1 MDQSEIRAKRS
12 GPLDW
17 EFLCDYMITTKLRFK
32 ELCETENTT
41 MQWVTLT
48 GQQAFMPQSIG
59 LQRHTDM
66 FGFYVGRDHFNID
79 LDFTANTLTFLS
91 PVFSHFH
98 LTSV

>member
-17 EFLCDYMITTKLRFK
+17 EFLGDYMITTKLRFK
-32 ELCETENTT
+32 ELCESE
-41 MQWVTLT
+41 
-48 GQQAFMPQSIG
+48 F
-59 LQRHTDM
+59 LQRHVDT
-66 FGFYVGRDHFNID
+66 FGFYVGLDHFNID

-98 LTSV
+98 LISV